1 MKKIE
6 KITMSVTYIAYHL
19 YEYAHDTENL
29 KDTLQE
35 YLDEAWKC
43 VENMEA
49 TVDEALHIRDLCL
62 LVNIILEADTE
73 LVFSIS

>member
-6 KITMSVTYIAYHL
+6 KITMSVTYIVYHL

-35 YLDEAWKC
+35 YLDEAFEC

-49 TVDEALHIRDLCL
+49 TEDEALHIRDLGR
-62 LVNIILEADTE
+62 LVCMILESDNQ
-73 LVFSIS
+73 LVF

>member
-6 KITMSVTYIAYHL
+6 KITLSLTYITYHL
-19 YEYAHDTENL
+19 YEYAHDTEKL

-35 YLDEAWKC
+35 YLDQAWGC

-49 TVDEALHIRDLCL
+49 TNDEALHIRDLCR
-62 LVNIILEADTE
+62 LVNMILDSDEQ
-73 LVFSIS
+73 LVF

>member
-6 KITMSVTYIAYHL
+6 KITLEVMYIVYHL
-19 YEYAHDTENL
+19 YEYVYDVEKL

-35 YLDEAWKC
+35 YLDEAWEC

-49 TVDEALHIRDLCL
+49 TKHEALHIRDLCR
-62 LVNIILEADTE
+62 LVCMILELDNKLAPH
-73 LVFSIS
+73 